1 MKKVLILTGTRA
13 DFGKL
18 KGIMRFIEEHDDL
31 ELHIFGT
38 GMHMMKRYG
47 STYREI
53 EKEKF
58 QHTYFIPNQNS
69 SEPMSS
75 VLGNTISI
83 FSRLTEEISPDLIII
98 HGDRLEALAGAAVGA
113 LQNILVCHIEG
124 GEVSGTV
131 DELIRHSVSKLSN
144 IHMVANEK
152 AKKRLMQMGEGDD
165 YIYIIGSPDLDV
177 MNSKTLPSLQDSRLK
192 YEIDFAKYSIAL
204 FHPVTTEKTSFK
216 EYSASFF
223 DALKYSG
230 NNYIVV
236 YPNNDN
242 GSNYIVDEIEKLKD
256 DSSFRVFP
264 SINFEHFLVLL
275 KNADMIIGNSS
286 AGIRE
291 APFYGVPTVNV
302 GTRQQNR
309 YSSDTIID
317 VDYSCDDIISGIE
330 MLDRISHIGKD
341 DWFGDGN
348 SLALFSAA
356 LGNEKFWTTPTQK
369 LFMEL
374 A

>member
-1 MKKVLILTGTRA
+1 MRKILILTGTRA

-18 KGIMRFIEEHDDL
+18 KGIMQFIEKHDDL

-53 EKEKF
+53 EKEGF
-58 QHTYFIPNQNS
+58 QHTYFVPNQNS

-144 IHMVANEK
+144 IHMVANER
-152 AKKRLMQMGEGDD
+152 AKKRLMQMGEGSE

-177 MNSKTLPSLQDSRLK
+177 MNSKTLPSLQDSKRK
-192 YEIDFAKYSIAL
+192 YEIEFPTYSIAL
-204 FHPVTTEKTSFK
+204 FHPVTTEKSSFKDYSTSF
-216 EYSASFF
+216 FN
-223 DALKYSG
+223 ALKAS
-230 NNYIVV
+230 NKNYIVV
-236 YPNNDN
+236 YPNNDD
-242 GSNYIVDEIEKLKD
+242 GSDFIVDEISRLKD
-256 DSSFRVFP
+256 DESFRVFP

-275 KNADMIIGNSS
+275 ENAEMIIGNSS

-309 YSSDTIID
+309 YSGNTIID
-317 VDYSCDDIISGIE
+317 VDYSCDSILAGIE
-330 MLDRISHIGKD
+330 KAARITEVAKD

-356 LGNEKFWTTPTQK
+356 LKDDNFWATPTQK

-374 A
+374 E